1 MPQRPQRS
9 PPVPAAVH
17 GSRIL
22 PEKAYRLD
30 ALPGANCASRATNQ
44 SLSQSIRKRRHVMQQ
59 LLLHLSEAPA
69 QTLENFVPGSNAEVL
84 AVLHAW
90 LAGVVEERCVYLWG
104 PNGCGKSH
112 LLRAAAQASQ
122 RAGRTLLLARAR
134 ELEALDQGAQLPQVI
149 AVDDAQQLTA
159 DAQAMLFRL
168 FQRLREEDARVL
180 AAGDA
185 APAGLGLRDDVRTRL
200 GAGLAFQLRLLTDE
214 EKAEAL
220 SSRASV
226 RGFTLP
232 AELVDYLLR
241 HGRRDLPSLMAVV
254 DALDEYSLQTK
265 RPITLPLL
273 REVLQ
278 QR

>member
-1 MPQRPQRS
+1 
-9 PPVPAAVH
+9 
-17 GSRIL
+17 
-22 PEKAYRLD
+22 
-30 ALPGANCASRATNQ
+30 
-44 SLSQSIRKRRHVMQQ
+44 MQQ

-84 AVLHAW
+84 AVLRGW
-90 LAGVVEERCVYLWG
+90 FAGVLEERCVYLWG

-122 RAGRTLLLARAR
+122 RAGRTLLFARAR
-134 ELEALDQGAQLPQVI
+134 ELEALDQGAPLPQVI
-149 AVDDAQQLTA
+149 AVDDAQQLGA
-159 DAQAMLFRL
+159 DTQAMLFRV

-185 APAGLGLRDDVRTRL
+185 APAGLALRDDLRTRL
-200 GAGLAFQLRLLTDE
+200 GAGLVFQLRLLTDE

-220 SSRASV
+220 TGRASV

-241 HGRRDLPSLMAVV
+241 HVRRDLPSLMAVV
-254 DALDEYSLQTK
+254 DALDDYSLQTK

>member
-1 MPQRPQRS
+1 
-9 PPVPAAVH
+9 
-17 GSRIL
+17 
-22 PEKAYRLD
+22 
-30 ALPGANCASRATNQ
+30 
-44 SLSQSIRKRRHVMQQ
+44 MQQ
-59 LLLHLSEAPA
+59 LLLRLSEPPA
-69 QTLENFVPGSNAEVL
+69 QTLENFAPGSNAEVL

-104 PNGCGKSH
+104 PSGCGKSH

-122 RAGRTLLLARAR
+122 QSGRTLLLARTR
-134 ELEALDQGAQLPQVI
+134 ELEALDQGAPLPSVI
-149 AVDDAQQLTA
+149 AVDDVEQLNA
-159 DAQAMLFRL
+159 DVQAMLFRL

-185 APAGLGLRDDVRTRL
+185 APAGLDLRDDVRTRL
-200 GAGLAFQLRLLTDE
+200 GAGLVFQLRLLSDE

-220 SSRASV
+220 TSRASG
-226 RGFTLP
+226 RGFALP

-265 RPITLPLL
+265 RPLTLPLL

-278 QR
+278 LR

>member
-1 MPQRPQRS
+1 
-9 PPVPAAVH
+9 
-17 GSRIL
+17 
-22 PEKAYRLD
+22 
-30 ALPGANCASRATNQ
+30 
-44 SLSQSIRKRRHVMQQ
+44 MQQ
-59 LLLHLSEAPA
+59 LLLRLSEPPA
-69 QTLENFVPGSNAEVL
+69 QTLENFAPGSNAEVL

-90 LAGVVEERCVYLWG
+90 LAGAAEERCVYLWG

-122 RAGRTLLLARAR
+122 GSGRALLCAGAR
-134 ELEALDQGAQLPQVI
+134 ELEALDQTAPLPPVI
-149 AVDDAQQLTA
+149 AVDDVERLTA
-159 DAQAMLFRL
+159 DAQATLFRL
-168 FQRLREEDARVL
+168 FQRLREDDVRVL

-185 APAGLGLRDDVRTRL
+185 APAGLRLRDDVRTRL
-200 GAGLAFQLRLLTDE
+200 GAGLVFQLRLLSDE

-220 SSRASV
+220 TSHASG

-254 DALDEYSLQTK
+254 EALDEYSLQTK

-278 QR
+278 RR